1 MRGIGGLL
9 PGYTQATSKI
19 GTTYGMPQDPSAL
32 GLGAAL
38 SAYSSLAPQTGAA
51 YNAYANTTGQG

>member
-1 MRGIGGLL
+1 
-9 PGYTQATSKI
+9 
-19 GTTYGMPQDPSAL
+19 MPQDPSAL

-51 YNAYANTTGQG
+51 FANYGQTTGQG